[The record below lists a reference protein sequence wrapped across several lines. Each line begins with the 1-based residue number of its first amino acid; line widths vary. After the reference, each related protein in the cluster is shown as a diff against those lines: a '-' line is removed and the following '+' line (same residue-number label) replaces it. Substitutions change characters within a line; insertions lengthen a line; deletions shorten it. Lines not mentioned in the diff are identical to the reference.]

1 MKRKYFSH
9 FNIAGFT
16 YYEGAIVFEE
26 LQIGTIL
33 ELKSEPDNKF
43 DDNAVAI
50 YYKEHK
56 LGFVP
61 RNNNQA
67 IRSILDCGFNIF
79 EARIQVKRREEYPE
93 RQISVIIYV
102 IQKE

>member
-50 YYKEHK
+50 YYKDHK
-56 LGFVP
+56 LGFIP
-61 RNNNQA
+61 
-67 IRSILDCGFNIF
+67 RSINQPIRTILDTGFDIF
-79 EARIQVKRREEYPE
+79 EARVQVKRPETYPE
-93 RQISVIIYV
+93 KQISVIIYA
-102 IQKE
+102 KYNE